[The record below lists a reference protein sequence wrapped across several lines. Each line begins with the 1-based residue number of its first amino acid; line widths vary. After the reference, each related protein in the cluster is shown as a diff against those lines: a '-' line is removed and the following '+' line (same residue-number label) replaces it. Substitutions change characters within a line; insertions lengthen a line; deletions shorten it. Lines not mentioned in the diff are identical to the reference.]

1 LCSSAATRPGREA
14 REPFV
19 SLPAGVPHRYKAGEQ
34 GGSLLMLFTPSG
46 MECYFRD
53 WAELVRAHKI
63 AYLPAMA

>member
-1 LCSSAATRPGREA
+1 M
-14 REPFV
+14 